1 MNEIPLELT
10 ICSWMEFNKRVAE
23 ERFDAIVSVKNPSTS
38 HHFRDVRT
46 LQRHS
51 RLLQHCN
58 KVICLDFYDITD
70 DRPSVRGPTR
80 SVIEQI
86 VRFARMLPR
95 GSRVIVHCMAG
106 ISRSTAAAIIL
117 LREHGL
123 SHEQALAEVV
133 VRRPIAWPNK
143 RMLDLY
149 ERVKDSVTPSI
160 LELLAPT
167 NSDDDNDDSGNET
180 EERKERECDNDDDD
194 DDVYVGEDEKK
205 IE

>member
-10 ICSWMEFNKRVAE
+10 ICSWLEFNKRVAE
-23 ERFDAIVSVKNPSTS
+23 ERFDAIVSVKDPSTS

-51 RLLQHCN
+51 RLLQHCS

-86 VRFARMLPR
+86 VRFARTLPR

-143 RMLDLY
+143 RMLALY
-149 ERVKDSVTPSI
+149 ELVKDSVTPSI
-160 LELLAPT
+160 LELLVPT
-167 NSDDDNDDSGNET
+167 NS
-180 EERKERECDNDDDD
+180 NDDDA
-194 DDVYVGEDEKK
+194 ENDEANDKEK
-205 IE
+205 LQNCDERNDNEN